1 MTAQLQGYGW
11 FEFAFYLSCNFDK
24 KNYVIR
30 LKNKDFQTKK
40 SRRKTH
46 KTIKKIAR
54 SKRFEELKLL
64 VSIDVDAF
72 YVADRQCVSFSV
84 RTFVIKI

>member
-1 MTAQLQGYGW
+1 M
-11 FEFAFYLSCNFDK
+11 SSDFDA
-24 KNYVIR
+24 NYVIR

-40 SRRKTH
+40 SRRKIH

-72 YVADRQCVSFSV
+72 YVADRQCVSFVYAHLESKSE
-84 RTFVIKI
+84 R

>member
-1 MTAQLQGYGW
+1 MTTQLQGYGW
-11 FEFAFYLSCNFDK
+11 FEFAFYLSCNFD

-72 YVADRQCVSFSV
+72 YDADRQCVSFSV
-84 RTFVIKI
+84 RTFEIKI